1 MQQVEA
7 YFKVVPRVELKW
19 NPRERVRVIWSLS
32 SIGYHTILMA
42 VFRTKRA
49 HLFPLI
55 PSLQLTLHLF

>member
-42 VFRTKRA
+42 LFRT
-49 HLFPLI
+49 
-55 PSLQLTLHLF
+55 